1 MAPNMSGGF
10 NPRAGAEGEVVCAD
24 WVGAA
29 VGSSRRGGDL
39 SGAAGAG
46 EGSGRRRDSAWCLG
60 NYQKSKIAAK
70 PRRPRVSA
78 WWATGPRTQAKMGP
92 WGSKLG

>member
-10 NPRAGAEGEVVCAD
+10 NPRAEAEGEVVLAD

-39 SGAAGAG
+39 S
-46 EGSGRRRDSAWCLG
+46 
-60 NYQKSKIAAK
+60 
-70 PRRPRVSA
+70 
-78 WWATGPRTQAKMGP
+78 
-92 WGSKLG
+92 